1 MTPEVP
7 KIQGFMRDSC
17 PMAMRRCP
25 LPPPVSSPTPHRPPS
40 PQQHLVTSVIT
51 HRPHS
56 YSFFLSA
63 AGQPSQNSPG
73 VCGARQADGL
83 GGLLERREQ
92 ARSAQRR
99 LLCGR
104 LALAVCHGGADGEP
118 ERSASLWLATRSD
131 QERAPSC
138 HKTYLF
144 LVTFLS
150 QNLLYLWSTVTFLSP
165 KPTEYFI
172 SGQQLLSCHKTYFI
186 SGQLLLSYL
195 RVITPAAT
203 APISI
208 TISLCTILKSVPP

>member
-83 GGLLERREQ
+83 GGLLERRKQ

-131 QERAPSC
+131 QRTASGLIIPLL
-138 HKTYLF
+138 LF
-144 LVTFLS
+144 FLS
-150 QNLLYLWSTVTFLSP
+150 QNLLYFWSTLTFLP
-165 KPTEYFI
+165 PFA
-172 SGQQLLSCHKTYFI
+172 Q
-186 SGQLLLSYL
+186 
-195 RVITPAAT
+195 RPPAT
-203 APISI
+203 SRG
-208 TISLCTILKSVPP
+208 SNR